1 MMKVINS
8 SCDEHYDW
16 VDGDDGGDG
25 EDGADDD
32 DGVGRGDGD
41 DGEDGEDDD
50 CDENCAGS
58 EGQWRWR
65 RLNMCSSLPSS
76 PHIKWPILNNHHHG
90 HGHDV
95 ALEGGQDADEDM
107 WRLLLITRIPKVVV
121 VTATRNNDDGIVQ
134 DDEEASARKFMIL

>member
-1 MMKVINS
+1 MGIIVIYCDDGNDDSDNS
-8 SCDEHYDW
+8 CYDEHYDG
-16 VDGDDGGDG
+16 VDGDGH
-25 EDGADDD
+25 GA
-32 DGVGRGDGD
+32 GD

-95 ALEGGQDADEDM
+95 ALEGGQDDDEDM
-107 WRLLLITRIPKVVV
+107 
-121 VTATRNNDDGIVQ
+121 
-134 DDEEASARKFMIL
+134 